1 MALELLKKTDAE
13 KGLFA
18 IEKIGLV
25 YTLFTSVVILLLFR
39 DMERPVGML
48 LDRLAIVAVMMA
60 LVWIY
65 RQYACKLTAFLRTAY
80 QMALLAYWY
89 PDTYEFNRLFPN
101 LDHLFASCEQTLFHC
116 QPAILFPQYC
126 SSAWFCEAFNLGYF
140 SYYPMIFGIALFCF
154 FRRYSEFDK
163 VAFILVTSFFVYY
176 LIYLFLPVAG
186 PQYYFP
192 AIGLEQVSQANFP
205 TVGDYFNYHA
215 ELLPAKEPEWGV
227 FYKLVEMSQQAGE
240 RPTAA
245 FPSSHVG
252 MSTIILLLAYRVKK
266 PLFWCLMPFYLL
278 LCCATVYIQAHY
290 LIDAIAGFFSAFLIY
305 AFSVWLYGRMR
316 KGKD

>member
-1 MALELLKKTDAE
+1 MALELLKKTDAK
-13 KGLFA
+13 KGFFA
-18 IEKIGLV
+18 IEKIGLL
-25 YTLFTSVVILLLFR
+25 YTLFTSVVIILLFHR
-39 DMERPVGML
+39 MERPLGML
-48 LDRLAIVAVMMA
+48 FERLIIVVAMVL

-65 RQYACKLTAFLRTAY
+65 RQYACKLTTFLRTAF
-80 QMALLAYWY
+80 QMGLLAYWY

-101 LDHLFASCEQTLFHC
+101 LDHLFASCEQAIFHC
-116 QPAILFPQYC
+116 QPAILFSQYC

-140 SYYPMIFGIALFCF
+140 SYYPMIFGIALFYF
-154 FRRYSEFDK
+154 FCRYREFDK
-163 VAFILVTSFFVYY
+163 VAFVLVTSFFVYY

-192 AIGLEQVSQANFP
+192 AIGLDQVAQAHFP
-205 TVGDYFNYHA
+205 AIGDYFNYHA
-215 ELLPAKEPEWGV
+215 ELLPAKEPDWGI

-252 MSTIILLLAYRVKK
+252 MSTIILLLAFRAKK
-266 PLFWCLMPFYLL
+266 FLFWCLMPFYVL

-290 LIDAIAGFFSAFLIY
+290 LIDAIAGFFTAFLIY
-305 AFSVWLYGRMR
+305 AFAMWLYGRMVR
-316 KGKD
+316 VG